1 MWRKFFT
8 EVHQFPTPVDLT
20 VHDCR
25 CILSYPNDTI
35 MKLVYI
41 KKQL

>member
-1 MWRKFFT
+1 MWQKFT
-8 EVHQFPTPVDLT
+8 EVHQFLTPVDLT

-25 CILSYPNDTI
+25 CILSYPNDII
-35 MKLVYI
+35 MKLVYT